1 MKFDALT
8 NEGEYFP
15 SFYLDE
21 ILPKQLKTGRLKE
34 WAADERQGRHTP
46 RQGLRDL
53 SGPYLD
59 VRLTVGGEAGKF
71 NLLPDPEALAAQQSA
86 TEALKAHSAHGARS
100 GTDEL
105 PPFQPEAAPR
115 SYGDSPEETWRAG
128 LYAWHARVLRALG
141 FTPNPGHL
149 TVHGAAGPVAV
160 PVAHSEPG
168 IAVLTGGF
176 ADDIAQTRGEGSA
189 NRLPAPVRVTSGKT
203 LTTVTDLAAWLLA
216 ADNAPRYAL
225 LLFGG
230 VMVLAD
236 RESFARGRHL
246 AVSLEIALPRKGVK
260 GATAGELEV
269 IAALFGAQS
278 LRPAEDGGDDDIA
291 RLVAE
296 SRDHSVGVTSDLRE
310 GLKKSVQL
318 IANEVLELAGKKGVR
333 PGDLPEWLPKA
344 LPEPGALPRLLTKES
359 LRYLYRI
366 LFLLY
371 AEARPELDILPM
383 KSDEY
388 VRGYSVARLRELVVQ
403 EKLSSTS
410 RDRHHF
416 HDSLALLFEKVF
428 TGHPVADTITSRGA
442 VRDVADEAPL
452 PEAPQAPEMS
462 EQSGLAED
470 DGYEGVRI
478 EALKSR
484 LFDPASIKLVDQVI
498 THPDDIAPDGTVS
511 DSARRLDL
519 RLRNKVLHQV
529 LRNLTVTEGRGRG
542 GRGGFISYANLS
554 INHLGAVYEGLMS
567 YTGFIADEPLYEV
580 AKGGDPS
587 GGSWLIRASQVASG
601 RYPDGPDDSVFV
613 GTELNPETNQR
624 VPVPRKVDSYVYRL
638 AGRDRQ
644 TSASY
649 YTPESL
655 TQATVEQTLRF
666 RLDEKGE
673 VDPKEPE
680 KAWVN
685 AADVL
690 RWRVCEPA
698 LGSGAFLNEAVNQ
711 LAELYLRLAQRERG
725 VEIDPEDYQ
734 RELQKV
740 KAYIALHNAY
750 GVDLNETAVEL
761 AEISLWLNTMYRGM
775 KAPWYGLHLHRGNS
789 LIGAARKVY
798 PGNSLRFGGWLTTK
812 DPQRPRHVPLGEKL
826 KAREVHQFL
835 LPAMG
840 WGSIGEKVSVR
851 TFNKGKPD
859 EFMKAVVDGDV
870 VDWLE
875 PELVE
880 AMRKWRSAM
889 RRNPKGGTKRKAPK
903 MAAEPLTA
911 QEVALKLAD
920 DDARLG
926 QGAFDL
932 GFEIWEQPSLGL
944 AAAESDLGTPE
955 RARASVPAAA
965 TDEDDTDTGDSGETT
980 QTGRLMRLARR
991 VEYLWDLVVMRL
1003 KLSEQ
1008 EISRHVDVW
1017 GASIPR
1023 DGEQGAAAGQG
1034 TGQAAG
1040 EGSGRAPMDRDAVLE
1055 ALHRKGTPYWRL
1067 KQLMDAWCALWFWP
1081 LEEIGLLD
1089 GSDEFEY
1096 HPNGEDRTALRK
1108 DDPRR
1113 RVALKSLNDWLEFAE
1128 AVVGRVDVDTGE
1140 GQQGSFLSFE
1150 GVKSLDQLDDKEHE
1164 LDEKMTETLGW
1175 AKPADLGYTFPW
1187 YETVQRIAE
1196 ERGFFHWELDFAHV
1210 FAEGGFDLMVG
1221 NPPWVRQEWDENGVL
1236 AEIEPWFVL
1245 GGKEAE
1251 ANREENVAEALA
1263 KPEHRSFYL
1272 GELGTVAGV
1281 SEFLSSADTYPEL
1294 VGTRPDMYRAF
1305 MLLAWRATGAR
1316 GTAGLIHPATHL
1328 TGAKERALRR
1338 AAYEHLRLH
1347 ADFAN
1352 ERKLFAPPV
1361 HHSTHFSMNVYGR
1374 SRDVRFEHV
1383 NWLFLPGT
1391 LPLSLKHDGSGPLPE
1406 IVRDETWDVRP
1417 HRKRITV
1424 VTHEVLEAWQKLL
1437 SDEDTDAAEAKAL
1450 FPVTTAE
1457 DSAMA
1462 ALARWPHR
1470 LGAQLP
1476 RISPGFNETKDRA
1489 PATGFFTWHSGVTK
1503 SWRDVILQP
1512 RFFSLATPLTAQ
1524 PTEGASVTADMEPFD
1539 LQHLEENAVPRTHYR
1554 PVSDWA
1560 TYARGLHKREWL
1572 DHELLAALREDD
1584 LARAGADAVVADGQ
1598 LPDQDRS
1605 EAAEAVLKR
1614 WATRPWTDFY
1624 RVAWRRRTPSDYAR
1638 NLTPALVPPGAAH
1651 IHQVHSLAMADNR
1664 ATACVAGFWS
1674 SLPLEYFLRITER
1687 DDLQVRE
1694 AEVMPAPTP
1703 GHPLTGALLLRTLRL
1718 NCQTAAYARLWEELF
1733 DESWL
1738 SDAWAAS
1745 AAWPE
1750 ATPPLTTGVG
1760 PMWTRNTPLRSEFD
1774 RRAALVELDAL
1785 VAVWL
1790 GISSEQLEAM
1800 YVARFPAMRRQE
1812 EHMWFDAKGRR
1823 IAKKHQVYGYGQAKD
1838 AWKKLSSPEA
1848 FPEEYEVPDGYTGP
1862 LYRAHRKHEM
1872 RAAHAEFTRRL
1883 REAGWEPGDTRPP
1896 GDTEG

>member
-71 NLLPDPEALAAQQSA
+71 NLLPDPEAIAAQQSA
-86 TEALKAHSAHGARS
+86 TETLKTHPAHGSRATAGAWS
-100 GTDEL
+100 GTDE
-105 PPFQPEAAPR
+105 PPVFQPEAAPR
-115 SYGDSPEETWRAG
+115 AYGDSPEEIWRAG
-128 LYAWHARVLRALG
+128 LHAWHARVLRALG
-141 FTPNPGHL
+141 FTPAPGHL
-149 TVHGAAGPVAV
+149 TVRGASGPVAV

-168 IAVLTGGF
+168 IAVLTGGY
-176 ADDIAQTRGEGSA
+176 ADDLAQTRGDGSA
-189 NRLPAPVRVTSGKT
+189 NHLPAPVRVASGKT

-216 ADNAPRYAL
+216 ADDAPRYAL
-225 LLFGG
+225 LLFGS
-230 VMVLAD
+230 VIVLAD
-236 RESFARGRHL
+236 RENYARGRHL

-260 GATAGELEV
+260 GASAGELEV
-269 IAALFGAQS
+269 IAALFGAPS

-291 RLVAE
+291 RLVSE
-296 SRDHSVGVTSDLRE
+296 SRDHSVGVTGDLRE

-318 IANEVLELAGKKGVR
+318 IANEVLELAGRKGVR

-344 LPEPGALPRLLTKES
+344 LPEPTALPRLLTNES

-416 HDSLALLFEKVF
+416 HASLALLFDKVF
-428 TGHPVADTITSRGA
+428 TGYPVAETITSREA
-442 VRDVADEAPL
+442 VRDTAGAPTPAEAPT
-452 PEAPQAPEMS
+452 PS
-462 EQSGLAED
+462 ERSGLAED
-470 DGYEGVRI
+470 DGYGGVRI

-511 DSARRLDL
+511 DNARRLDL

-529 LRNLTVTEGRGRG
+529 LRNLTVVEGRGRG

-666 RLDEKGE
+666 RLDENGE

-734 RELQKV
+734 REVQKV

-761 AEISLWLNTMYRGM
+761 GEISLWLNTMYRGM

-798 PGNSLRFGGWLTTK
+798 PGQTLSKGGWLTTK
-812 DPQRPRHVPLGEKL
+812 DPQRPRPMPLTEKL
-826 KAREVHQFL
+826 KARDVHQFL

-840 WGSIGEKVSVR
+840 WGSIGEKVSLR
-851 TFNKGKPD
+851 TFDKGKPD
-859 EFMKAVVDGDV
+859 ETVKAVVDGDV

-875 PELVE
+875 PELVD
-880 AMRKWRSAM
+880 ALRKWRSAM

-903 MAAEPLTA
+903 TAAEPLTA
-911 QEVALKLAD
+911 QEVALKLAG

-944 AAAESDLGTPE
+944 AAAENDLGAA
-955 RARASVPAAA
+955 RARPSASA
-965 TDEDDTDTGDSGETT
+965 TATNEDDTDSDADSGEAT

-1017 GASIPR
+1017 GAAIPR
-1023 DGEQGAAAGQG
+1023 DGGQG
-1034 TGQAAG
+1034 PG

-1081 LEEIGLLD
+1081 LEEVGLLD
-1089 GSDEFEY
+1089 GSAEFEY
-1096 HPNGEDRTALRK
+1096 HSNGEDLTALRK

-1113 RVALKSLNDWLEFAE
+1113 RVALKSLGDWIEFAE
-1128 AVVGRVDVDTGE
+1128 AVVGRADVDTGE
-1140 GQQGSFLSFE
+1140 GEQASFLTFE
-1150 GVKSLDQLDDKEHE
+1150 GVKSLDQLDAKEHE

-1175 AKPADLGYTFPW
+1175 ARPLDIGDTFPW

-1196 ERGFFHWELDFAHV
+1196 ERGFLHWELDFAHV

-1263 KPEHRSFYL
+1263 KPERRSFYL

-1281 SEFLSSADTYPEL
+1281 SEFLSSVDTYPEL

-1305 MLLAWRATGAR
+1305 MLLGWRAVGER
-1316 GTAGLIHPATHL
+1316 GIAGMIHPSTHL
-1328 TGAKERALRR
+1328 TGTKEGALRERA
-1338 AAYEHLRLH
+1338 YKHLRLH
-1347 ADFAN
+1347 ADFVN
-1352 ERKLFAPPV
+1352 ELYLFAKPV
-1361 HHSTHFSMNVYGR
+1361 DHSTHFSLNVYGR
-1374 SRDVRFEHV
+1374 DQDICFQHMSWLLHPSVVVKSVRHTGEGPV
-1383 NWLFLPGT
+1383 PGV
-1391 LPLSLKHDGSGPLPE
+1391 KDGGK
-1406 IVRDETWDVRP
+1406 WDLRP
-1417 HRKRITV
+1417 HQARILTV
-1424 VTHEVLEAWQKLL
+1424 DESRLAKWRAMAGEQNPPPVEQTKLL
-1437 SDEDTDAAEAKAL
+1437 Y
-1450 FPVTTAE
+1450 PVTQAE
-1457 DSAMA
+1457 EA
-1462 ALARWPHR
+1462 AIAVLAEWPHR
-1470 LGAQLP
+1470 LRALRP
-1476 RISPGFNETKDRA
+1476 RISGGFNEKTDRTA
-1489 PATGFFTWHSGVTK
+1489 GYFTWDSGLADT
-1503 SWRDVILQP
+1503 WNDVILQGP
-1512 RFFSLATPLTAQ
+1512 FFGLATPFAKR
-1524 PTEGASVTADMEPFD
+1524 PIEGARTSLQMEPWD
-1539 LQHLEENAVPRTHYR
+1539 HLNLVADAVPRSNYR
-1554 PVSDWA
+1554 PAGAPSRYVGAQERWVDHDRVSQLWGDPA
-1560 TYARGLHKREWL
+1560 AVAAAETDVKAA
-1572 DHELLAALREDD
+1572 DPELEDD
-1584 LARAGADAVVADGQ
+1584 DLDKALEALFRAASMR
-1598 LPDQDRS
+1598 PYS
-1605 EAAEAVLKR
+1605 E
-1614 WATRPWTDFY
+1614 FY
-1624 RVAWRRRTPSDYAR
+1624 RVAWRRQIASNTERSLFA
-1638 NLTPALVPPGAAH
+1638 ALIPPGPAH
-1651 IHQVHSLAMADNR
+1651 VDLVNSMSLGNTTETVLA
-1664 ATACVAGFWS
+1664 AGFMTA
-1674 SLPLEYFLRITER
+1674 LPLDYYLRSTGR
-1687 DDLQVRE
+1687 NDLRVGE
-1694 AEVMPAPTP
+1694 AKTLPAPTP
-1703 GHPLTGALLLRTLRL
+1703 DHP
-1718 NCQTAAYARLWEELF
+1718 
-1733 DESWL
+1733 
-1738 SDAWAAS
+1738 
-1745 AAWPE
+1745 
-1750 ATPPLTTGVG
+1750 
-1760 PMWTRNTPLRSEFD
+1760 
-1774 RRAALVELDAL
+1774 
-1785 VAVWL
+1785 
-1790 GISSEQLEAM
+1790 
-1800 YVARFPAMRRQE
+1800 
-1812 EHMWFDAKGRR
+1812 
-1823 IAKKHQVYGYGQAKD
+1823 
-1838 AWKKLSSPEA
+1838 
-1848 FPEEYEVPDGYTGP
+1848 
-1862 LYRAHRKHEM
+1862 
-1872 RAAHAEFTRRL
+1872 
-1883 REAGWEPGDTRPP
+1883 
-1896 GDTEG
+1896 